1 MGAGY
6 SGALE
11 RSRCSSTTGSSPD
24 TRARGRPGSS
34 PVDRELPAT
43 LPAAPPAARPRE
55 LELAGSSPAA
65 RHREL
70 VTGSSPAARRERP
83 GSSSPGVLR
92 QLVPGD
98 SSPAERPGARARGR
112 PGVLESPRRAPEAA
126 PVLELEVARGDSSS
140 SPGALRERA
149 RCRAPRE
156 MSVHSP
162 ANVRTNTAAF
172 RARHGTPAHTGSS
185 CRSAPTRGAPRPFA
199 HSPGVPRPI
208 RNRAKRPARRQLEPG
223 VCRGI
228 PPLIHL

>member
-11 RSRCSSTTGSSPD
+11 RSRCSSTTESSPGA
-24 TRARGRPGSS
+24 RARGRPGSS
-34 PVDRELPAT
+34 PVIDSSRQLPRQ
-43 LPAAPPAARPRE
+43 LSRVLDVAPV
-55 LELAGSSPAA
+55 LE
-65 RHREL
+65 
-70 VTGSSPAARRERP
+70 
-83 GSSSPGVLR
+83 LR
-92 QLVPGD
+92 QLVPGSSRSPGALRQLAPGD

-112 PGVLESPRRAPEAA
+112 PGVLESPRRAPGAA

-149 RCRAPRE
+149 RCRALRE

-162 ANVRTNTAAF
+162 ANVRTKNAAVF
-172 RARHGTPAHTGSS
+172 RARHATPERTGSS

-208 RNRAKRPARRQLEPG
+208 RNRAKLPARRQLEPG
-223 VCRGI
+223 VCRGR